1 MRYKRIAF
9 VTIVSIAVILLAVWG
24 MAAHRP
30 ASASTL
36 CRGDLSFACK
46 ATSGAKAFWKDYQ
59 TNAAANAV
67 STVTDIVDEGDWPM
81 VAANLQRTSWTPE
94 EVRGKLSPIWYKPIE
109 PYISQKVQIIAAHDT
124 LSSFDIPT
132 SWSNAMDE
140 PIAYAS
146 GGDLVYWVRCCD
158 RVGSAFDI
166 KQSAHWIYWSY
177 HLKDKIPGYNELY
190 YDLDDTSDCLTYK
203 GAKES
208 VNGVYGLH
216 GEQNPPVPY
225 KGKVYMHKSNSIIAF
240 GDYAGSYTGLPMA
253 PTVNVQ
259 NANITP
265 ISTEQLRQQLSQ
277 EIQKILDAGHL
288 RQIGRAHV

>member
-1 MRYKRIAF
+1 
-9 VTIVSIAVILLAVWG
+9 
-24 MAAHRP
+24 
-30 ASASTL
+30 
-36 CRGDLSFACK
+36 
-46 ATSGAKAFWKDYQ
+46 
-59 TNAAANAV
+59 
-67 STVTDIVDEGDWPM
+67 
-81 VAANLQRTSWTPE
+81 
-94 EVRGKLSPIWYKPIE
+94 
-109 PYISQKVQIIAAHDT
+109 
-124 LSSFDIPT
+124 
-132 SWSNAMDE
+132 MDE
-140 PIAYAS
+140 PIAYSA
-146 GGDLVYWVRCCD
+146 GGDLIYWLHCAD
-158 RVGSAFDI
+158 RVAGAFDI
-166 KQSAHWIYWSY
+166 TKPLSEPDRIWTYFCY
-177 HLKDKIPGYNELY
+177 DLEDKIPGYNELY
-190 YDLDDTSDCLTYK
+190 FDLDDTNDYLMYK

-288 RQIGRAHV
+288 RPGYLGSGLFDQRTKSGAGEYLIDYWHHPSDTLYILSLALPHLPKNQQETVKTYLQNEYAAYPPYTYTHIGWKDGASRQIFDLPPEVEEDRVNFPAKAEWSGFYKGWHYPPHMFYGLWKYA